1 MKFKHKERKIRKG
14 LFWKIEKPV
23 WENQGVVEDAVVE
36 VEELGECDCDEMVWE
51 AVKERKG

>member
-1 MKFKHKERKIRKG
+1 

-36 VEELGECDCDEMVWE
+36 VEKLGERDCDEMVWE